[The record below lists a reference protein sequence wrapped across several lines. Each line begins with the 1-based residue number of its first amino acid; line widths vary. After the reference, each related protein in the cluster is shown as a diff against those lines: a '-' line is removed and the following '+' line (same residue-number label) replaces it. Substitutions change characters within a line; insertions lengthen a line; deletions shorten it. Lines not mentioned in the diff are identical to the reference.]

1 MTNKEKYKQAFS
13 VLHTSDEFSLEVQK
27 MAIEKRNKKK
37 GMIAAAIAACVL
49 LAGGTGTVYAAN
61 VGGIQR
67 TIQLWINGDQT
78 DATLEINPDSSYN
91 LSYKDAD
98 GNVVERS
105 GGGIAIEEDGSEHP
119 LTEDEIMEELYA
131 PEVSYEEDGSV
142 WLYYYDQKM
151 DITDK
156 FDADNICYIQ
166 LINGDETL
174 YLTIKYQNGYAS
186 SPNKYINPSEFN

>member
-78 DATLEINPDSSYN
+78 DATLEINPDSSYD

-105 GGGIAIEEDGSEHP
+105 GGGIAIEEDGSERP